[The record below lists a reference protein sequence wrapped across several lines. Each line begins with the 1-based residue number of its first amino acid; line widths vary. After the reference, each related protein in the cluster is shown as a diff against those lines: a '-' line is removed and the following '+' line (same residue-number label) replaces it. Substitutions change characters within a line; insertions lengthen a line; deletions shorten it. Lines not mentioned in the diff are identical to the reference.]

1 MKQVILLAALS
12 AAVLVGCSKSDDNSN
27 PTVTPTPAP
36 VVKESVSGDVSGTWT
51 KGSTYK
57 ITGHLQVPASMSLVI
72 EEGVNVVF
80 SDSTVKPELIVKGN
94 LYVVGTATN
103 PVKFTV
109 PDAWKTTANQWGS
122 LWGGI
127 IAAPTCA
134 ELLLDN
140 VILEYGGA
148 VTTESSPSVKA
159 GLYKAAAGNHV
170 PAVNY
175 SNING
180 KLVIVNS
187 RLNNQNEDG
196 FYIEGGKVL
205 IANNKIYTV
214 GVSGGDAINIKSG
227 VQADVAFNLI
237 YSPNTNALKLSNAGD
252 RTPQAYVVAYN
263 NTIVN
268 AGWRRPTIK
277 GGSIWVEIA
286 VRAELYN
293 NLLAND
299 RFGVKR
305 DPKNPEDNR
314 TKVSNNL
321 YYGYTQDGVTGFQPS
336 PTAPSSATAPSA
348 PLGEI
353 LTGTSDVISKTVA
366 DNDPKF
372 VNYPLSTDS
381 KNAVFNTA
389 WDFKLQAGSP
399 AIGKGTT
406 SFTRLYA
413 DGISFGNGTLY
424 KSPAPSTTIGAFG
437 TN

>member
-1 MKQVILLAALS
+1 MKQVFILAALS
-12 AAVLVGCSKSDDNSN
+12 AAVLTGCSKTDDSN
-27 PTVTPTPAP
+27 NNPVVTPTPVP
-36 VVKESVSGDVSGTWT
+36 IVKEAVSGDVSGTWT

-57 ITGHLQVPASMSLVI
+57 ITGHLQVPTSQSLVI
-72 EEGVNVVF
+72 EEGVNVIF
-80 SDSTVKPELIVKGN
+80 SDSTVKPEVIVKGN
-94 LYVVGTATN
+94 LYVMGTSAN

-134 ELLLDN
+134 EMLIDN
-140 VILEYGGA
+140 AILEYGGA

-159 GLYKAAAGNHV
+159 GLYKATAGQHV

-175 SNING
+175 SNVNG
-180 KLVIVNS
+180 KLVIVNT
-187 RLNNQNEDG
+187 RMNNQNEDG
-196 FYIEGGKVL
+196 FYVEGGKVI
-205 IANNKIYTV
+205 IANNKIYTQ

-227 VQADVAFNLI
+227 VQADVAFNLV
-237 YSPNTNALKLSNAGD
+237 YSPNTNALKLSNTGD
-252 RTPQAYVVAYN
+252 RTPQAYIIAYN

-277 GGSIWVEIA
+277 GGSIWVEVA

-321 YYGYTQDGVTGFQPS
+321 YYGYTQDGVTGFQP
-336 PTAPSSATAPSA
+336 TT
-348 PLGEI
+348 EV
-353 LTGTSDVISKTVA
+353 LTGTNDVISKTVG

-372 VNYPLSTDS
+372 VNYPLNTDS

-389 WDFKLQAGSP
+389 WDFRLQAGSP

-413 DGISFGNGTLY
+413 DGLSFANGTLY
-424 KSPAPSTTIGAFG
+424 KSPAPSTTVGAYG

>member
-1 MKQVILLAALS
+1 MKRVMMLAACS
-12 AAVLVGCSKSDDNSN
+12 AALLIGCSKSSDDTTS
-27 PTVTPTPAP
+27 VTPTPTP
-36 VVKESVSGDVSGTWT
+36 TVNNSVSGTVSGTWT
-51 KGSTYK
+51 KGNTYNV
-57 ITGHLQVPASMSLVI
+57 TGHLEIPVSQSLI
-72 EEGVNVVF
+72 IQEGVNVVF
-80 SDSTVKPELIVKGN
+80 SDSAVKPELIVKGN
-94 LYVVGTATN
+94 LYVVGTSAS

-109 PDAWKTTANQWGS
+109 PDAWKTAGNQYGN

-127 IAAPTCA
+127 IAAPTCN
-134 ELLLDN
+134 ELLIDN
-140 VILEYGGA
+140 AILEYGGA

-170 PAVNY
+170 PAINY
-175 SNING
+175 SNVNG

-196 FYIEGGKVL
+196 FYVEGGKVI
-205 IANNKIYTV
+205 IANNKIYTQ

-227 VQADVAFNLI
+227 VQADVAYNLV
-237 YSPNTNALKLSNAGD
+237 YSPNTNALKLSNTGD
-252 RTPQAYVVAYN
+252 RSPQAYVIGYN

-277 GGSIWVEIA
+277 GGSIWVEVA

-299 RFGVKR
+299 RFGIKR
-305 DPKNPEDNR
+305 DPKNPEDAR

-321 YYGYTQDGVTGFQPS
+321 YYGATQDGVTGFQ
-336 PTAPSSATAPSA
+336 SST
-348 PLGEI
+348 EI
-353 LTGTSDVISKTVA
+353 LTGTNDVISKTVG

-372 VNYPLSTDS
+372 VNYPLTTDS
-381 KNAVFNTA
+381 KNATFNTA
-389 WDFKLQAGSP
+389 WDFRLQSGSP

-406 SFTRLYA
+406 SFTPMYSSSGLTFA
-413 DGISFGNGTLY
+413 NGTTY

>member
-1 MKQVILLAALS
+1 MKQAFSLAALS
-12 AAVLVGCSKSDDNSN
+12 IAVLTGCSKPNDSSS
-27 PTVTPTPAP
+27 TVTPVTVP
-36 VVKESVSGDVSGTWT
+36 VVKEAVSGDVSGVWE
-51 KGSTYK
+51 KGSTYR
-57 ITGHLQVPASMSLVI
+57 ITGHLQVPASQSLVI
-72 EEGVNVVF
+72 QEGVTVVF
-80 SDSTVKPELIVKGN
+80 SDSTVKPEFIVKGN
-94 LYVVGTATN
+94 LYIMGTSAN
-103 PVKFTV
+103 PVKLTV
-109 PDAWKTTANQWGS
+109 PDAWKTTANQWGN

-134 ELLLDN
+134 ELLIDN
-140 VILEYGGA
+140 AILEYGGA

-159 GLYKAAAGNHV
+159 GLYKATAGNHV

-175 SNING
+175 SNVNG

-196 FYIEGGKVL
+196 FYIEGGKVI
-205 IANNKIYTV
+205 IANNKIYTQ

-227 VQADVAFNLI
+227 VQADVAFNLV
-237 YSPNTNALKLSNAGD
+237 YSPNTNALKLSNTGD
-252 RTPQAYVVAYN
+252 RTPQSYVIGYN

-299 RFGVKR
+299 RFGIKR
-305 DPKNPEDNR
+305 DPKNPEDAR
-314 TKVSNNL
+314 SKVSNNL
-321 YYGYTQDGVTGFQPS
+321 YYNYTADGVTNFQPS
-336 PTAPSSATAPSA
+336 T
-348 PLGEI
+348 EI
-353 LTGTSDVISKTVA
+353 LTGTNDVISKTA
-366 DNDPKF
+366 GDNDPKF
-372 VNYPLSTDS
+372 VNYPLSTDQ

-389 WDFKLQAGSP
+389 WDFRLQSGSP

-413 DGISFGNGTLY
+413 DGLTFANGTVY

-437 TN
+437 SN

>member
-1 MKQVILLAALS
+1 MKQLFILAALS
-12 AAVLVGCSKSDDNSN
+12 TAILVSCSKSEDTGSST
-27 PTVTPTPAP
+27 PPTPAP
-36 VVKESVSGDVSGTWT
+36 VVKEAVSGDVSGVWT
-51 KGSTYK
+51 KGNTYK
-57 ITGHLQVPASMSLVI
+57 ITGHLQVPASQSLVI
-72 EEGVNVVF
+72 EEGVNVIF
-80 SDSTVKPELIVKGN
+80 SDSTVKPEVIVRGN
-94 LYVVGTATN
+94 LYVMGTSAN

-140 VILEYGGA
+140 AILEYGGA

-196 FYIEGGKVL
+196 FYIEGGKVI
-205 IANNKIYTV
+205 IANNKIYTQ

-227 VQADVAFNLI
+227 VQADVAFNMV
-237 YSPNTNALKLSNAGD
+237 YSPNTNAMKLSNTGD
-252 RTPQAYVVAYN
+252 RTPQAYIIAYN

-277 GGSIWVEIA
+277 GGSIWVEA
-286 VRAELYN
+286 GVRAELYN

-299 RFGVKR
+299 RFGIKR
-305 DPKNPEDNR
+305 DPKNPEDSKDGR
-314 TKVSNNL
+314 TKVANNL
-321 YYGYTQDGVTGFQPS
+321 YYGATQDGVTGFQPS
-336 PTAPSSATAPSA
+336 S
-348 PLGEI
+348 EI
-353 LTGTSDVISKTVA
+353 LAGSNDIMSKTVGE
-366 DNDPKF
+366 NDPKF
-372 VNYPLSTDS
+372 VNYPLNTDS
-381 KNAVFNTA
+381 KNATFNTA
-389 WDFKLQAGSP
+389 WDFRLQSGSP

-406 SFTRLYA
+406 SFTPLFA
-413 DGISFGNGTLY
+413 DGLTMNGKLY
-424 KSPAPSTTIGAFG
+424 KSPAPASYIGAYG

>member
-1 MKQVILLAALS
+1 MKQILILATLS
-12 AAVLVGCSKSDDNSN
+12 AALLAGCSKSSDTNT
-27 PTVTPTPAP
+27 TVTPAP
-36 VVKESVSGDVSGTWT
+36 VPVVKEAVSGDVSGTWS

-57 ITGHLQVPASMSLVI
+57 ITGHLQVPASQSLVI
-72 EEGVNVVF
+72 EEGVNIVF
-80 SDSTVKPELIVKGN
+80 SDSTVKPELIVRGN
-94 LYVVGTATN
+94 LYVMGTSAN

-109 PDAWKTTANQWGS
+109 PDAYKTTANQWGN

-134 ELLLDN
+134 EMLIDN
-140 VILEYGGA
+140 AILEYGGA

-175 SNING
+175 SNVNG

-196 FYIEGGKVL
+196 FYVEGGKVI
-205 IANNKIYTV
+205 IANNKIYTQ

-227 VQADVAFNLI
+227 VQADVAYNLV
-237 YSPNTNALKLSNAGD
+237 YSPNTNALKLSNTGD
-252 RTPQAYVVAYN
+252 RSPQAYVIAYN

-277 GGSIWVEIA
+277 GGSIWVEIG

-299 RFGVKR
+299 RFGIKR
-305 DPKNPEDNR
+305 DPKNPEDSR

-321 YYGYTQDGVTGFQPS
+321 YYGYTQDGVTGFQP
-336 PTAPSSATAPSA
+336 TT
-348 PLGEI
+348 EI
-353 LTGTSDVISKTVA
+353 LTGTSDVISKTVG

-372 VNYPLSTDS
+372 VNYPLTTDS

-389 WDFKLQAGSP
+389 WDFKLQSGSP

-413 DGISFGNGTLY
+413 DGLSFANGTIY

>member
-1 MKQVILLAALS
+1 MKKAIILAALS
-12 AAVLVGCSKSDDNSN
+12 AAVLVGCSKSDDNSG
-27 PTVTPTPAP
+27 TVTPAP
-36 VVKESVSGDVSGTWT
+36 VVKEAVSGDVSGTWT
-51 KGSTYK
+51 KGNTYK
-57 ITGHLQVPASMSLVI
+57 ITGHLQIPASTSLVI
-72 EEGVNVVF
+72 EEGVNVIF

-94 LYVVGTATN
+94 LYVMGTSAN

-109 PDAWKTTANQWGS
+109 PDAWKTTANQWGN

-134 ELLLDN
+134 ELLIDN
-140 VILEYGGA
+140 AILEYGGA

-175 SNING
+175 SNVNG

-196 FYIEGGKVL
+196 FYIEGGKVI
-205 IANNKIYTV
+205 IANNKIYTQ

-227 VQADVAFNLI
+227 VQADVAFNMV
-237 YSPNTNALKLSNAGD
+237 YSPNTNALKLSNTGD

-277 GGSIWVEIA
+277 GGSIWVEVA

-305 DPKNPEDNR
+305 DPKNPEDSR

-321 YYGYTQDGVTGFQPS
+321 YYGATQDGVTGFQPS
-336 PTAPSSATAPSA
+336 T
-348 PLGEI
+348 EI
-353 LTGTSDVISKTVA
+353 LTGTNDILSKTVG

-372 VNYPLSTDS
+372 VNYPLTTDS
-381 KNAVFNTA
+381 KNATFNTA
-389 WDFKLQAGSP
+389 WDFRLQSGSP

-413 DGISFGNGTLY
+413 DGISFANGTTY

>member
-1 MKQVILLAALS
+1 MKHVLILAACS
-12 AAVLVGCSKSDDNSN
+12 AALLIGCSKSSDDTT
-27 PTVTPTPAP
+27 TVAPTPTPT
-36 VVKESVSGDVSGTWT
+36 VNNSVSGTVSGTWI
-51 KGSTYK
+51 KGNIYNV
-57 ITGHLQVPASMSLVI
+57 TGHLEVPASQSLI
-72 EEGVNVVF
+72 IQEGVNIVF

-94 LYVVGTATN
+94 LYVVGTSAS

-109 PDAWKTTANQWGS
+109 PDAWKTTANLYGN

-134 ELLLDN
+134 ELLIDN
-140 VILEYGGA
+140 AILEYGGA

-175 SNING
+175 SNVNG

-196 FYIEGGKVL
+196 FYIEGGKVI
-205 IANNKIYTV
+205 IANNKIYTQ

-227 VQADVAFNLI
+227 VQADVAFNLV
-237 YSPNTNALKLSNAGD
+237 YSPNTNALKLSNTGD
-252 RTPQAYVVAYN
+252 RSPQAYVIGYN

-277 GGSIWVEIA
+277 GGSIWVEVA

-299 RFGVKR
+299 RFGIKR
-305 DPKNPEDNR
+305 DPKNPEDAR

-321 YYGYTQDGVTGFQPS
+321 YYGATQDGVTGFQPS
-336 PTAPSSATAPSA
+336 T
-348 PLGEI
+348 EI
-353 LTGTSDVISKTVA
+353 VTGTNDVINKTVG

-372 VNYPLSTDS
+372 VNYLLTTDL
-381 KNAVFNTA
+381 KNATFNTA
-389 WDFKLQAGSP
+389 WDFRLQSGSP

-406 SFTRLYA
+406 GFTPLYSSSGLTFA
-413 DGISFGNGTLY
+413 NGTTY